1 MHTESEHTF
10 EGGHYDLEMQFVHTA
25 PGPDGTEKVLI
36 IACFY
41 QVCLPV
47 CLSLWEGGW
56 GGGWVYQMV
65 VCACVCVCRCTCQ
78 YVGDP

>member
-41 QVCLPV
+41 QVCLSV
-47 CLSLWEGGW
+47 CLSFWEGVL
-56 GGGWVYQMV
+56 GG
-65 VCACVCVCRCTCQ
+65 VCTEGVQWILLRNPVLVAPEVRV
-78 YVGDP
+78 